1 MPLACVLGVAVA
13 ILLVTAKGAVSA
25 TTARK
30 PLAGKIVLVD
40 PGHNGGNFTDPS
52 EIDKLVPAGGFMKP
66 CNTTGTAADNGY
78 TEAAFNFDV
87 GIRLA
92 AVLRAEGATV
102 VMTRTNNT
110 GVGPCVNI
118 RAAIGNRAHADAGI
132 AIHAD
137 GFASYGHGFQVIEPA
152 LIPGY
157 NTSALVMSSARLGQI
172 LDDALASSSGLTP
185 STYIGKDGID
195 VRSDLAGLNL
205 AKFPMV
211 FVECGNMKNPHDAAL
226 EESPRWREQLAHVIA
241 AALTTF
247 LSSQS

>member
-1 MPLACVLGVAVA
+1 VAGVAT
-13 ILLVTAKGAVSA
+13 ILFAGNRPAAA
-25 TTARK
+25 TSPSK
-30 PLAGKIVLVD
+30 PLAGKVVLVD
-40 PGHNGGNFTDPS
+40 PGHNGRNFTDPS

-92 AVLRAEGATV
+92 ALLRAEGATV

-157 NTSALVMSSARLGQI
+157 TTPALVTASARLGQT
-172 LDDALASSSGLTP
+172 LDDAMATSSGLTP
-185 STYIGKDGID
+185 STYVGTDGID

-226 EESPRWREQLAHVIA
+226 EESPRWREQLAHVLA

-247 LSSQS
+247 LRDPRSGG

>member
-1 MPLACVLGVAVA
+1 MAVA
-13 ILLVTAKGAVSA
+13 ILLIAGKGAASA
-25 TTARK
+25 RSTPK
-30 PLAGKIVLVD
+30 PLTGKIVLVD
-40 PGHNGGNFTDPS
+40 PGHNGDNFTDPT
-52 EIDKLVPAGGFMKP
+52 EINKLVPAGGFMKP

-87 GIRLA
+87 GMRLA
-92 AVLRAEGATV
+92 ALLRAEGATV

-110 GVGPCVNI
+110 GVGPCVNV

-157 NTSALVMSSARLGQI
+157 NTPALVASSARLGQI
-172 LDDALASSSGLTP
+172 LDDAMASSSGLTA

-211 FVECGNMKNPHDAAL
+211 FVECGNMKNAHDAAL
-226 EESPRWREQLAHVIA
+226 EESSSWREQLAHVIA

-247 LSSQS
+247 LSKPT

>member
-1 MPLACVLGVAVA
+1 VAGVAT
-13 ILLVTAKGAVSA
+13 ILFAGNRPAAA
-25 TTARK
+25 TSPSK
-30 PLAGKIVLVD
+30 PLAGKVVLVD
-40 PGHNGGNFTDPS
+40 PGHNGRNFTDPS

-92 AVLRAEGATV
+92 ALLRAEGATV

-157 NTSALVMSSARLGQI
+157 NTPALVTASARLGQT
-172 LDDALASSSGLTP
+172 LDDAMATSSGLTP
-185 STYIGKDGID
+185 STYVGTDGID

-226 EESPRWREQLAHVIA
+226 EESPRWREQLAHVLA

-247 LSSQS
+247 LRDPRSGG